1 MKTYVSKISV
11 SQDWLQAEI
20 PVIRSRRG
28 PGILSLIPRLDILQ
42 ASHKSSG
49 AIGGSL
55 RYALS
60 WKHQSTYP
68 LYSAKKSPCVSET
81 EFVFRDSVT
90 RRRTVFLPF
99 RLHILLNFS
108 WRVHTTAQWI
118 SMVQRPMCQLIN
130 PLATQYGGFTTGTP
144 HIVHYLLFLI
154 SRWHFIIISYTAF
167 RLKFLPYTPLTHC
180 GRVTQIC
187 VFNTVKLGTSASSP

>member
-130 PLATQYGGFTTGTP
+130 HWPHSTEVSLPVLLTLCTTFFFWLAAR
-144 HIVHYLLFLI
+144 ILSLFL
-154 SRWHFIIISYTAF
+154 
-167 RLKFLPYTPLTHC
+167 TPLF
-180 GRVTQIC
+180 V
-187 VFNTVKLGTSASSP
+187 